1 MTKTYSKPRIVR
13 EQVGLPD
20 RSLQFKKTNEGYRVF
35 FKVFTT
41 VLATFIV
48 IAGINRPE
56 RQKPLQYMEIAKYD
70 KYIDKKEITCLAK
83 NMYFEARNE
92 GTAGVLGVTNVVLN
106 RVKSDLYPN
115 TICGVIEDAKI
126 SQWWLK
132 EKGLKKPIKHMCQF
146 SWYCDGKSDKPKH
159 KGKWQ
164 NSLPVA
170 SLVLAYKENIR
181 DIAFLLDGA
190 THYHA
195 DYVYPEWRK
204 SKQKIVQI
212 GNHIFYKWI

>member
-1 MTKTYSKPRIVR
+1 M
-13 EQVGLPD
+13 
-20 RSLQFKKTNEGYRVF
+20 F

-41 VLATFIV
+41 ILATFIV
-48 IAGINRPE
+48 MVGIFRPE

-146 SWYCDGKSDKPKH
+146 SWYCDGKKDELI
-159 KGKWQ
+159 
-164 NSLPVA
+164 N
-170 SLVLAYKENIR
+170 KEKNR
-181 DIAFLLDGA
+181 AWKTAEDIAFQILAFDKWNGVMEGA

-195 DYVYPEWRK
+195 DYVNPKWMHQLKRIT
-204 SKQKIVQI
+204 KIDD
-212 GNHIFYKWI
+212 HIFYKRN